1 MRALVSLGVLIALIP
16 SASVGFY
23 FPPPGDRSPSW
34 SPDGQRIAFLT
45 GRLGGGLAVVNADGS
60 GEVRLFED
68 PIVLR
73 ALSPDWTK
81 VAFVN
86 PLPSPGELYVQA
98 LDGTQTRKLADGVA
112 GFAWAPDSKRLAFV
126 RAEALYVVGDDGSEM
141 RQVAAAAV
149 GAPVWSPD
157 GTRIAFRRRGPNS
170 QTDLSV
176 VGADGSGETNL
187 TDDADTNVEPRWSPD
202 GRLLAFITTD
212 GRRTRLEVIDVAG
225 GNRRVLPVDSVVTNS
240 EVAWTPD
247 GSQIWVGID
256 AGLVTVDLS
265 TAKTRSLFRF
275 PLLAGAG
282 LDWSPD
288 GRRVTFAAGGEC
300 RDREGI
306 YVAEANGTAVRR
318 VTNDC
323 RIIGTEGADELRGTD
338 LADVLV
344 GLGGNDRLLAVDPG
358 YVGDTLEGGSG
369 ADVLTGDY
377 RSDTLEG
384 GSGGDVL
391 RGGPSGDHLDG
402 GAGRDR
408 VDGEGGR
415 DVISARDGERDVV
428 VCGTN
433 IAGTPELDTAT
444 VDRFD
449 VVASDCEVVH
459 GKRATSNRIGTA
471 GRTSLTIHVWPQGK
485 QRAAKPQR
493 WTLACQ
499 PARGTLPRRARACRL
514 LLAMRRPFRPVPPG
528 TACTEIYG
536 GPHVAEIRGRFRG
549 RRVSTQ
555 FRRTDG
561 CQIER
566 WNRVGFLF
574 PS

>member
-1 MRALVSLGVLIALIP
+1 MKALVFLGVLITLIP
-16 SASVGFY
+16 SASAGFY

-34 SPDGQRIAFLT
+34 SPDGRRIAFLT

-60 GEVRLFED
+60 GEARLLPD
-68 PIVLR
+68 AVALN

-81 VAFVN
+81 VAFVQ
-86 PLPSPGELYVQA
+86 SPAGASELWVGALGE
-98 LDGTQTRKLADGVA
+98 TQTRKLAEGIEG
-112 GFAWAPDSKRLAFV
+112 GFAWAPDSKRLAFG
-126 RAEALYVVGDDGSEM
+126 RANALFVVDDEGRDA
-141 RQVAAAAV
+141 RQVAEARAW
-149 GAPVWSPD
+149 APVWSPD
-157 GTRIAFRRRGPNS
+157 GKRIAFQRVEVGQQP
-170 QTDLSV
+170 DLYV
-176 VGADGSGETNL
+176 VNADGSGAINL
-187 TDDADTNVEPRWSPD
+187 TDDPGPNVEPRWSPD
-202 GRLLAFITTD
+202 GRFLAFITTD
-212 GRRTRLEVIDVAG
+212 GRRAQVEVVDAAG
-225 GNRRVLPVDSVVTNS
+225 TSRRVLPVSGAATNS

-247 GSQIWVGID
+247 GTQLWVGID
-256 AGLVTVDLS
+256 RGLVTVDLS
-265 TAKTRSLFRF
+265 TAETRRLFRF
-275 PLLAGAG
+275 SVLASG

-288 GRRVTFAAGGEC
+288 GTRVTFAAGGEC

-306 YVAEANGTAVRR
+306 YVAEANGTVVRR

-323 RIIGTEGADELRGTD
+323 RIFGTEGADELRGSH

-344 GLGGNDRLLAVDPG
+344 GLGGNDRLFAVDPG
-358 YVGDTLEGGSG
+358 YVGDTLQGGPG

-377 RSDTLEG
+377 RADTLEG
-384 GSGGDVL
+384 GSGSDVL

-433 IAGTPELDTAT
+433 IPGTPELDTAT

-449 VVASDCEVVH
+449 VVATDCEVVR
-459 GKRATSNRIGTA
+459 GKRVRSNRIGTA
-471 GRTSLTIHVWPQGK
+471 GVTSLTIHFWPQGK
-485 QRAAKPQR
+485 RGASKSQR

-536 GPHVAEIRGRFRG
+536 GPQVAEVRGRFRG
-549 RRVSTQ
+549 RRVSAQ
-555 FRRTDG
+555 FTRTDG

-574 PS
+574 PT